1 MDGQNY
7 LETILADFSSFQ
19 EQKADERETL
29 FETYLATWTTFA
41 MDTYTHTH
49 SLSLFHID
57 TRAHTHY
64 AEGCLHSKE
73 KIIFYAHRQL
83 CLKALTTRTEKE
95 LMLKAD
101 FLHCK
106 KVFRFSV
113 EFQLA
118 EYLQQYLY
126 LSWGEWECYTIE

>member
-1 MDGQNY
+1 
-7 LETILADFSSFQ
+7 
-19 EQKADERETL
+19 
-29 FETYLATWTTFA
+29 
-41 MDTYTHTH
+41 MDTYTHT
-49 SLSLFHID
+49 LSLFHID

-73 KIIFYAHRQL
+73 KILFYAHRQL

-106 KVFRFSV
+106 KVIRFSIKT
-113 EFQLA
+113 
-118 EYLQQYLY
+118 
-126 LSWGEWECYTIE
+126 STIENK